1 MVLEDIVGP
10 DSRLYAK
17 SEWAPASALWPALSF
32 SQRGVA
38 NTFGG
43 VYLRGRDLVIT
54 VGTGNPK
61 DTLDPAHRQRLMSVV
76 DVAPNII
83 VATGDLVEPETWR
96 RAQQTHP
103 DRWKLSM
110 PIVRCWTFADFP
122 EAKARM
128 AATYRRFSNP
138 TTRGKPIPV
147 DDTDLASLLGLEL
160 TAIEIPPYVE
170 RRLHSIPTDRLLN
183 QDISRLATNISNSV
197 GRAGTER
204 EGTYPERTSLNF
216 SDLFKLLN
224 ELWRSQR
231 GSCGLC
237 SGPIVPGEENAL
249 LRMSAD
255 RIDSANKDY
264 ATGNVHLT
272 HVGCNLA
279 KSSASLEVWQE
290 FLDVV
295 RSAGTDETSTP

>member
-1 MVLEDIVGP
+1 MVLEDLVGQ
-10 DSRLYAK
+10 DTRLYAK

-43 VYLRGRDLVIT
+43 IYSRGRDFVIT
-54 VGTGNPK
+54 IGTGNPR
-61 DTLDPAHRQRLMSVV
+61 DTLDPAHRQRLMSIV
-76 DVAPNII
+76 DVAPNIV

-110 PIVRCWTFADFP
+110 PIVRCWTFSDFP
-122 EAKARM
+122 EAKTSM
-128 AATYRRFSNP
+128 TETYRRFSNP

-147 DDTDLASLLGLEL
+147 EGSDRATLLGLRL
-160 TAIEIPPYVE
+160 SAVEIPSYVE
-170 RRLHSIPTDRLLN
+170 RRLHPIPEDQLLN
-183 QDISRLATNISNSV
+183 RDITRLVNNILGSV

-204 EGTYPERTSLNF
+204 TGTYPERSSLNF

-231 GSCGLC
+231 GRCGLC
-237 SGPIVPGEENAL
+237 CEPIVPGEENAL

-255 RIDSANKDY
+255 RIESANKGYHSD
-264 ATGNVHLT
+264 NVHVT

-279 KSSASLEVWQE
+279 KSSASLEVWAE

-295 RSAGTDETSTP
+295 RGTRD

>member
-1 MVLEDIVGP
+1 MVLEDLVGP
-10 DSRLYAK
+10 DARLYAK

-43 VYLRGRDLVIT
+43 IYARGRDFVIT
-54 VGTGNPK
+54 VGTGNPR
-61 DTLDPAHRQRLMSVV
+61 DTLDPAHRQRLMSIV
-76 DVAPNII
+76 DVAPNIV
-83 VATGDLVEPETWR
+83 VATGDLVEAETWK

-110 PIVRCWTFADFP
+110 PIVRCWTFSEFP
-122 EAKARM
+122 EAKACM

-147 DDTDLASLLGLEL
+147 DSADRATLLGLQL
-160 TAIEIPPYVE
+160 TAVEIPSYIE
-170 RRLHSIPTDRLLN
+170 RRLHSIPGDQLLN
-183 QDISRLATNISNSV
+183 QDITRLVNNILGSV

-204 EGTYPERTSLNF
+204 SGTYPERNSLSF

-231 GSCGLC
+231 GACGLC
-237 SGPIVPGEENAL
+237 GRPIVTGEENPL

-255 RIDSANKDY
+255 RIDSSNKAYSAD
-264 ATGNVHLT
+264 NVHVT

-279 KSSASLEVWQE
+279 KSSASLEVWAE
-290 FLDVV
+290 FLDVL
-295 RSAGTDETSTP
+295 RSTGG